1 MVDQIYRFCLF
12 NCKRF
17 AQSAGP
23 GILQLDGEFTA
34 MLEPMY
40 LDGYIDTTRPGICME
55 SLLS

>member
-1 MVDQIYRFCLF
+1 MSFY
-12 NCKRF
+12 CKRF